1 MNEQIFFSR
10 IAARLGRPSPLQK
23 TPVRAATEVGAP
35 AFWREAQNEAGA
47 DSADRFQEELEV
59 LGGEVKRVD
68 SGTQLRE
75 ALSSLL
81 RELQPGCLGLWGE
94 DFSARYGLREV
105 LRPYDTVLWDTDG
118 PAEFTRVH
126 AVLTGC
132 AYAVADSGTIVLMSD
147 RRQGRS
153 VALLPAV
160 HLVIVHRSQIRLRL
174 CDVLDELS
182 AHRDDLPSY
191 VHFITG
197 PSRSSDIEND
207 QTVGIHG
214 PAAVIALLVP

>member
-1 MNEQIFFSR
+1 MNEEIFFSR
-10 IAARLGRPSPLQK
+10 IAARLGRPSPLREA
-23 TPVRAATEVGAP
+23 PERAATEVGAP
-35 AFWREAQNEAGA
+35 AFWREAQTGV
-47 DSADRFQEELEV
+47 DPADRFQAELEA

-68 SGTQLRE
+68 GAAQLCE
-75 ALSSLL
+75 ALSTLL
-81 RELQPGCLGLWGE
+81 RDLQPGCIGLWNE
-94 DFSARYGLREV
+94 DFSARYGLQEV

-118 PAEFTRVH
+118 PSEFTRVH

-132 AYAVADSGTIVLMSD
+132 AYAVADSGTVVLMSD

-160 HLVIVHRSQIRLRL
+160 HLVVVHRSQIRPRL
-174 CDVLDELS
+174 GDVLDELS
-182 AHRDDLPSY
+182 SRRDDLPSY